1 MSEYLDSDEN
11 VKAMRDTA
19 RTIGLTQLLIDI
31 AGSPATMAGEDCERV
46 GEALDLLGVT
56 EDEIHAAISALGEDR
71 T

>member
-11 VKAMRDTA
+11 VKAMRATA
-19 RTIGLTQLLIDI
+19 RIIGLTQLLIDI
-31 AGSPATMAGEDCERV
+31 AGSPDEMCGEDCERV

-56 EDEIHAAISALGEDR
+56 EDEIHAAISALGEGR